1 MKMNKTLLLKASAFF
16 LLLIT
21 LLLSCG
27 IPTYFY
33 VGTTFNR
40 GGGLSEDTVS
50 GTFTFPDTY
59 GNLSW
64 IDPGTGPSLMLSY
77 IVTTSHDEPSFE
89 SLFSSTYKR
98 TSNNGIP
105 VSEDELLSYNS
116 GDYLY
121 RLHRFSDINDNQFN
135 SPTYMAYASNPTSA
149 DFKVTLTKDSDNYMV
164 LSITDAN
171 ESSPPTY
178 PYTYSGSQRLA
189 RFEGSAFLDS
199 QPTNTSDYP
208 DYTLLSEPD
217 GLFCH
222 VYAAVNVSQGDFSN
236 NFWTD
241 LKYLGRITL

>member
-1 MKMNKTLLLKASAFF
+1 MKMNKKLLLKASAFF

-21 LLLSCG
+21 LLFSCG

-33 VGTTFNR
+33 VNTSFSQGV
-40 GGGLSEDTVS
+40 GLPEDTVS

-64 IDPGTGPSLMLSY
+64 IDPGTGPSLMLAY
-77 IVTTSHDEPSFE
+77 IVTTSREEPTFSQSFGT
-89 SLFSSTYKR
+89 TYKR

-105 VSEDELLSYNS
+105 VSEDELLSYNN

-121 RLHRFSDINDNQFN
+121 RLHRFSDINNNQFN
-135 SPTYMAYASNPTSA
+135 SPTYMAYASNPISA

-171 ESSPPTY
+171 GSSPPTY
-178 PYTYSGSQRLA
+178 PYVLTGANKLA
-189 RFEGSAFLDS
+189 RFNGEAFLTDLSS
-199 QPTNTSDYP
+199 QP
-208 DYTLLSEPD
+208 DYTILTNPTDLY
-217 GLFCH
+217 CH
-222 VYAAVNVSQGDFSN
+222 VYAAVNVSQGSFSN

>member
-16 LLLIT
+16 LLIT
-21 LLLSCG
+21 LLFSCG

-33 VGTTFNR
+33 VGTTFNQ
-40 GGGLSEDTVS
+40 GGGLPEDTVS
-50 GTFTFPDTY
+50 GTFKFPDTY

-64 IDPGTGPSLMLSY
+64 VDPGTGPSLMLAY
-77 IVTTSHDEPSFE
+77 IVTTSQEEPTFSQSFGT
-89 SLFSSTYKR
+89 TYKR

-105 VSEDELLSYNS
+105 VSEDELLSYNN

-149 DFKVTLTKDSDNYMV
+149 DFKVTLSKDSNNYID

-171 ESSPPTY
+171 DSSPPTT
-178 PYTYSGSQRLA
+178 PYVLTGTSKLA
-189 RFEGSAFLDS
+189 RFNGEAFSTDPS
-199 QPTNTSDYP
+199 SITGFP
-208 DYTLLSEPD
+208 DYTVSDTSLTLY
-217 GLFCH
+217 CH
-222 VYAAVNVSQGDFSN
+222 VFAAVNVSQGLFSN

-241 LKYLGRITL
+241 LKHLGRITL